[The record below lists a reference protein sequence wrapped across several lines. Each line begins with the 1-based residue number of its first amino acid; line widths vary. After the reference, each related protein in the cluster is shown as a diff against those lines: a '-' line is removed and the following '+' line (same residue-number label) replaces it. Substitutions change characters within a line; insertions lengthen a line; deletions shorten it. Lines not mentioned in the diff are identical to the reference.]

1 MSPQVHIHPVPGN
14 VTLFESRGFADAVSS
29 DEVTLDEG
37 GSQIQGL
44 LSLQEGHVK
53 TQPHREKSSYDLWGR
68 GAAVTQGAW
77 TQQPQEVTETRE
89 PSPLQPSGQR
99 GPADTS
105 LSDFRP
111 PRPGENTFLLL

>member
-1 MSPQVHIHPVPGN
+1 MCPCENLNCQAILSGIVSSQIHIHPVPGN
-14 VTLFESRGFADAVSS
+14 VTLFENSVFADAVSS

-68 GAAVTQGAW
+68 VQ
-77 TQQPQEVTETRE
+77 
-89 PSPLQPSGQR
+89 L
-99 GPADTS
+99 
-105 LSDFRP
+105 
-111 PRPGENTFLLL
+111 